1 MRPGRSTG
9 SGGPFEDMIRVPG
22 PKAVYR
28 RLRSELQYLG
38 PRATVRQAA
47 ALRRCFRDRV
57 TIPRAEEE
65 IKRALARREER
76 FLDMVR
82 THVYGRPANP
92 YLILLNEAG
101 CAFSDLESHV
111 RRHGLETTLTRL
123 AAEGVYLTA
132 AEFKGKTDVVRGGRS
147 FRVSPSDFA
156 RPDPAPG
163 LMVESSGTSNAPLAG
178 RVALDWLSI
187 WTFSKGIFLAA
198 HDLLGSAHA
207 VYDNILP
214 APAATY
220 SLFHNARLGIATE
233 RWFAQRWP
241 VDRPA
246 RDVRCLWS
254 TALIVSMG
262 KVFGAGF
269 PRPELLP
276 LREFQPVLEW
286 ISARWR
292 QGRRCCLDVTGSNAV
307 RIARLALERGISLE
321 GTTCILHGEPF
332 TDAKREIIE
341 RAGARCTT
349 RYSFSIGM
357 NTGHGCANA
366 AHIDEIHV
374 NQYMLAVIAH
384 PRPLALDGPPIRP
397 LLFTTLYPQAALM
410 HLNVENG
417 DYATLEERAC
427 GCALERV
434 GLTLHLHRVRSYE
447 KFTAEGW
454 TFFYGDLYEVLEKT
468 LPSEFGGGPGHYQLV
483 EEEDENGQT
492 RLTMLVDPEVGP
504 VDEEKLA
511 ARVREEFLRGK
522 LGDGSVARAW
532 WHRGGTFRVK
542 RQPPRPSSRGKILP
556 LQIPR

>member
-1 MRPGRSTG
+1 MPGLTAAYQSLRTSYWKLRP
-9 SGGPFEDMIRVPG
+9 
-22 PKAVYR
+22 
-28 RLRSELQYLG
+28 ELKYLG

-57 TIPRAEEE
+57 TIARAEEE
-65 IKRALARREER
+65 IKRALAHRQER
-76 FLDMVR
+76 FLDVAR
-82 THVYGRPANP
+82 TQIYQRPASP
-92 YLILLNEAG
+92 YLILLDNAG
-101 CAFSDLESHV
+101 CAFSDLQSHV
-111 RRHGLETTLTRL
+111 RRHGLEATLSRL
-123 AAEGVYLTA
+123 AQEGVYLTA
-132 AEFKGKTDVVRGGRS
+132 AEFKGKTDVIRGATS

-163 LMVESSGTSNAPLAG
+163 LMVQSSGTSNEPLTG

-198 HDLLGSAHA
+198 HDLLSSSHA
-207 VYDNILP
+207 VYDNLLP

-246 RDVRCLWS
+246 DDVRCLWS

-262 KVFGAGF
+262 KCFGPGF

-276 LREFQPVLEW
+276 LREFRPVLDW
-286 ISARWR
+286 ISKTRR
-292 QGRRCCLDVTGSNAV
+292 EGRRCCLDVTGSNAV
-307 RIARLALERGISLE
+307 RIARMALQSGTSLD

-357 NTGHGCANA
+357 NAGHGCANP
-366 AHIDEIHV
+366 AHTDEIHV
-374 NQYMLAVIAH
+374 NQYMLAAIAH
-384 PRPLALDGPPIRP
+384 PRPLDLGGPPIRP
-397 LLFTTLYPQAALM
+397 LLFTTLYPQAALT

-417 DYATLEERAC
+417 DYATVEERAC

-454 TFFYGDLYEVLEKT
+454 TYFYGDLYELMEKT
-468 LPSEFGGGPGHYQLV
+468 LPAEFGGGPGHYQLV

-492 RLTMLVDPEVGP
+492 RLTLLVDPEVGE
-504 VDEEKLA
+504 VDEAKLG
-511 ARVREEFLRGK
+511 ARVREEFLRGT
-522 LGDGSVARAW
+522 LGDGWVARAW
-532 WHRGGTFRVK
+532 WYRGGTFRI
-542 RQPPRPSSRGKILP
+542 RREAPRASSRGKILP